1 MKWLRAFGLGSG
13 LLMAIAL
20 AAAPARAGSE
30 ETIKAFASWQGRGQ
44 MFETGP
50 ARATFVGSFTG
61 MVFVDTEKGPLDA
74 GFMVCPAILDIN
86 LTEGTQEGKG
96 RCTITGKD
104 VLGGAARGAALGAVG
119 GAIGGDAGKGA
130 AIGAGVGATA
140 GLMRRNQQRRQQAQV
155 NQQAAAQYQA
165 DVGHYN
171 QAFAV
176 CMQGRGYAVR

>member
-1 MKWLRAFGLGSG
+1 MNLTLPLNPRRGLAALCVAG
-13 LLMAIAL
+13 LLAVDPAAL
-20 AAAPARAGSE
+20 AHAQSAPIVYPGAGQSMDQQARDESE
-30 ETIKAFASWQGRGQ
+30 CRSWATQQTGVYPNQAPPAYYGNTYQGA
-44 MFETGP
+44 P
-50 ARATFVGSFTG
+50 
-61 MVFVDTEKGPLDA
+61 
-74 GFMVCPAILDIN
+74 
-86 LTEGTQEGKG
+86 
-96 RCTITGKD
+96 

-140 GLMRRNQQRRQQAQV
+140 GLIRRNQQRRQEAQV

-165 DVGHYN
+165 DLSRYN

>member
-1 MKWLRAFGLGSG
+1 MTITLSSG
-13 LLMAIAL
+13 LRHGIGAL
-20 AAAPARAGSE
+20 CVAGMLTADFAAVAHAQSAPIVYPGAGQSMDQ
-30 ETIKAFASWQGRGQ
+30 QGRDEAECRNWATQ
-44 MFETGP
+44 QTGIYPNQAPP
-50 ARATFVGSFTG
+50 AYYGNSYQQGA
-61 MVFVDTEKGPLDA
+61 P
-74 GFMVCPAILDIN
+74 
-86 LTEGTQEGKG
+86 
-96 RCTITGKD
+96 

-140 GLMRRNQQRRQQAQV
+140 GLIRRNQARRQEAQI

-165 DVGHYN
+165 DMGRYN